1 MAMRISLNA
10 FYELFGLAHIFLRTR
25 QALLNYLAKGG
36 VLEEA
41 EVSYLS
47 TATLSHIDDM
57 RDGFQMSLRASEAAL
72 EELRYLVE
80 KASLFPWEEARHD
93 EPVRH
98 PVITPELKKLS
109 AIGHARVVFGVL
121 PLMPPERITYP
132 SVASYRDIRPPSGP
146 ADLVERIEELE
157 RAVWDTALQRPPD
170 RIDREL
176 FRRTYAFFE
185 AASWLAEQHLRM
197 LQGPHQ
203 G

>member
-1 MAMRISLNA
+1 MRLFLNA
-10 FYELFGLAHIFLRTR
+10 FYELFGLAYIFLRTR
-25 QALLNYLAKGG
+25 QALLNYMARGG
-36 VLEEA
+36 VLDEA
-41 EVSYLS
+41 DVSYLS

-57 RDGFQMSLRASEAAL
+57 REGFQMSLRASEAAL

-80 KASLFPWEEARHD
+80 RAGIYPWDESWNDEPARHAL
-93 EPVRH
+93 
-98 PVITPELKKLS
+98 ITPELKKLS
-109 AIGHARVVFGVL
+109 AIGHARVVFGIL

-132 SVASYRDIRPPSGP
+132 SIPSYRDIHPPSGP

-157 RAVWDTALQRPPD
+157 RAVWDTAVQRPPD

-185 AASWLAEQHLRM
+185 AASWLAEQHLGM
-197 LQGPHQ
+197 LQGPQQ